1 MTDTINGSAPS
12 PAEDE
17 VILRTEG
24 ISMVFPGTKALDNV
38 DYKVYRGKVNVLVG
52 ENGAGKST
60 LMKILAGVQKQTSGR
75 ILLASGE
82 EVSFNNT
89 RDAEDKGIGIIFQE
103 LNLFPNLSVAE
114 NIFMAQEITT
124 TGNKID
130 HAEQERQA
138 GEILARLEQDIDPKA
153 EVADL
158 RIGLQ
163 QIVEIAKALTKDV
176 NILIMD
182 EPTSALSSA
191 EVEILFRIIAELK
204 ARDVSII
211 YISHRLEEL
220 VRIGDY
226 ITILRDGKMAAE
238 AAVRDIDVP
247 WIIDKMV
254 GGKKKTVDHNDN
266 AHFGEEII
274 RIEDLTLPRQGGGYT
289 VDHVNLSVRAG
300 EIVGIYG
307 LMGAGRS
314 EMFDC
319 LMGLYPE
326 SHGKIWLDGHE
337 VKSADVGNR
346 IRQGLALIPEDRQR
360 EGLVQILSV
369 AENMTMASL
378 WQFLKGHFFI
388 DEKTERSAIETK
400 IGEMSIKV
408 ASPDNEVSSLSGGN
422 QQKVVIGKALLTA
435 PKVLLMDEP
444 TRGIDV
450 GAKTEVFQIMSD
462 LAAKGLAIIFV
473 SSDLDEIKSMSDRI
487 IVMSK
492 GQITGRFERQD
503 ASEEALVAASAVGH
517 RTSAASAS
525 SAAVSGTRS

>member
-1 MTDTINGSAPS
+1 MTN
-12 PAEDE
+12 EDD

-24 ISMVFPGTKALDNV
+24 ISMVFPGTKALDDV

-60 LMKILAGVQKQTSGR
+60 LMKVLAGVQKQSQGK
-75 ILLASGE
+75 IFLASGE
-82 EVSFNNT
+82 EVSFNST

-114 NIFMAQEITT
+114 NMFMAQEITKP
-124 TGNKID
+124 GMKID
-130 HAEQERQA
+130 HAEQIARA
-138 GEILARLEQDIDPKA
+138 AKMMTRLEQTIDPKA

-176 NILIMD
+176 NVLIMD

-191 EVEILFRIIAELK
+191 EVEILFRIIEELK

-226 ITILRDGKMAAE
+226 ISILRDGKMAAE
-238 AAVRDIDVP
+238 AAVKDIDVP

-254 GGKKKTVDHNDN
+254 GGVKKTVELNDLVDY
-266 AHFGEEII
+266 GDEVIK
-274 RIEDLTLPRQGGGYT
+274 IEGLTLPRQGGGYT
-289 VDHVNLSVRAG
+289 VDHVDLSVRAG
-300 EIVGIYG
+300 EIVGVYG

-326 SHGKIWLDGHE
+326 STGNVWLDGE
-337 VKSADVGNR
+337 AISGDVGDR
-346 IRQGLALIPEDRQR
+346 IRHGLALIPEDRQR

-369 AENMTMASL
+369 AENMTMSSL
-378 WQFLKGHFFI
+378 WKFLKAKFVINEGA
-388 DEKTERSAIETK
+388 EKEAIQTK

-422 QQKVVIGKALLTA
+422 QQKVVIGKALLTS

-450 GAKTEVFQIMSD
+450 GAKAEVFQIMTD

-487 IVMSK
+487 IVMSN
-492 GQITGRFERQD
+492 GQVTGRFERND
-503 ASEEALVAASAVGH
+503 AAEEALVAASAIGH
-517 RTSAASAS
+517 RASEQS
-525 SAAVSGTRS
+525 NRV

>member
-1 MTDTINGSAPS
+1 M
-12 PAEDE
+12 
-17 VILRTEG
+17 
-24 ISMVFPGTKALDNV
+24 
-38 DYKVYRGKVNVLVG
+38 
-52 ENGAGKST
+52 
-60 LMKILAGVQKQTSGR
+60 
-75 ILLASGE
+75 
-82 EVSFNNT
+82 
-89 RDAEDKGIGIIFQE
+89 
-103 LNLFPNLSVAE
+103 
-114 NIFMAQEITT
+114 
-124 TGNKID
+124 
-130 HAEQERQA
+130 
-138 GEILARLEQDIDPKA
+138 
-153 EVADL
+153 ADL

-182 EPTSALSSA
+182 EPTSALSAA
-191 EVEILFRIIAELK
+191 EVEVLFRIIEELK

-226 ITILRDGKMAAE
+226 ITILRDGRKSAE

-254 GGKKKTVDHNDN
+254 GGVKKTVEHNDN
-266 AHFGEEII
+266 ATYGDEVI

-326 SHGKIWLDGHE
+326 SRGKVILDGRE
-337 VKSADVGNR
+337 VRGSDVGDR
-346 IRQGLALIPEDRQR
+346 IRHGLALIPEDRQR

-369 AENMTMASL
+369 AENVTMSSL
-378 WQFLKGHFFI
+378 WQFLKARFII
-388 DEKTERSAIETK
+388 DEKAEREAVATK

-422 QQKVVIGKALLTA
+422 QQKVVIGKALLTN

-444 TRGIDV
+444 TRGL
-450 GAKTEVFQIMSD
+450 TS
-462 LAAKGLAIIFV
+462 GLRPK
-473 SSDLDEIKSMSDRI
+473 SS
-487 IVMSK
+487 
-492 GQITGRFERQD
+492 
-503 ASEEALVAASAVGH
+503 
-517 RTSAASAS
+517 
-525 SAAVSGTRS
+525 RS